1 MSKERTL
8 LDLAARSLEDMANT
22 LDDWAA
28 QSRQGG
34 WSTHQ
39 VGANIDEANKCRRN
53 AAEIRR
59 YLRSEVKP

>member
-1 MSKERTL
+1 MKERTL
-8 LDLAARSLEDMANT
+8 LDLAAKSFDELADV

-28 QSRQGG
+28 QSKNGG

-39 VGANIDEANKCRRN
+39 VGANTEQANKCRRN

-59 YLRSEVKP
+59 HLKVL